1 MFIGYI
7 TNEGMVKFMPK
18 ARITSEIQ
26 KIINGDYEFQTYVIL
41 KGDQPIKKFI
51 LDEGNPIRDH
61 GGFKRKIEEFILETI
76 RTKYLADDTE
86 YEYAEQLEANQ
97 KKIYV
102 IAQDDNYEPFKV
114 IDIPDD
120 DISEFT
126 ENDRNAAQG
135 LIFRFMLENGDSIWG
150 YQHFWPISVPD
161 KKKKNFMIRSISPE
175 KGNVFTEMET
185 PIFQITQKVD
195 ILILRSHDG
204 DEVRTE
210 LLPYNVNLME
220 QHFGLEIF
228 MRATAGNVAREI
240 EAKGIFVNPEML
252 NDYINRGNKKYSRK
266 MMRIKDSK
274 VFELDTVTLRERLTQ
289 SRRWSGKFEFDENN
303 QIYIGYLKD
312 VEEIIDLFDERYT
325 YSEITGAEY
334 DTSVKTL
341 AVEEPG
347 A

>member
-1 MFIGYI
+1 
-7 TNEGMVKFMPK
+7 
-18 ARITSEIQ
+18 
-26 KIINGDYEFQTYVIL
+26 
-41 KGDQPIKKFI
+41 
-51 LDEGNPIRDH
+51 
-61 GGFKRKIEEFILETI
+61 
-76 RTKYLADDTE
+76 
-86 YEYAEQLEANQ
+86 
-97 KKIYV
+97 
-102 IAQDDNYEPFKV
+102 
-114 IDIPDD
+114 
-120 DISEFT
+120 
-126 ENDRNAAQG
+126 
-135 LIFRFMLENGDSIWG
+135 
-150 YQHFWPISVPD
+150 
-161 KKKKNFMIRSISPE
+161 MIRSISPE

-228 MRATAGNVAREI
+228 IRATAGNVAREI